1 VSSTPPVQ
9 LFVFEQRISDERWFE
24 KLGDVDALLANVMI
38 PAANETRTNGG
49 VAILFTDD
57 AEMRQLNK
65 QWRNLDMPTDVL
77 SFPSSGPELPGEPR
91 HLGDIALGYETA
103 LRDAETMNRPFEAHI
118 SHLLIHGFLHLL
130 GYDHID
136 LEDAAVMEPLEIKIL
151 AGLGLPDPYATGPYA
166 GDPGKA

>member
-9 LFVFEQRISDERWFE
+9 LFKFEQRISDERWSE
-24 KLGDVDALLANVMI
+24 KLGDIDALLASVMI
-38 PAANETRTNGG
+38 QAASETQTNGG

-57 AEMRQLNK
+57 VEMRQLNK
-65 QWRNLDMPTDVL
+65 QWLNLDKPTDVL
-77 SFPSSGPELPGEPR
+77 SFPSGGPEIPGEPR

-103 LRDAETMNRPFEAHI
+103 LRDAESMNRPFEAHI

-130 GYDHID
+130 GYDHIEP
-136 LEDAAVMEPLEIKIL
+136 EDAAVMEPLEIKIL

-166 GDPGKA
+166 GEPGKA